1 MSSDDR
7 AEVSVKDRVAV
18 IALKRPLVNAID
30 HPMLDALHGAMRAA
44 DADPDIR
51 AVILTSALPRMF
63 CGGMDL
69 RMVAEGDVHDFRAF
83 VYRFYMDT
91 MNIQYAMRKPTIV
104 ALNARPRKTLA
115 WRTPAEAFDDLLQS
129 ANKRR
134 VATTT

>member
-18 IALKRPLVNAID
+18 IALKRPPVNAID

-104 ALNARPRKTLA
+104 ALNGPARA
-115 WRTPAEAFDDLLQS
+115 PA
-129 ANKRR
+129 
-134 VATTT
+134 